1 MTLYHFYI
9 LPYLLLTNQA
19 KNFILCKL
27 IIVTKEVIILKDS
40 NFDLDAERLALGIVP
55 TETTRGRKKIPP
67 RVSSVQAGLP
77 DDWTR
82 ATFIVRI
89 AYLDKLKDF
98 AYTERISIKEALD
111 VALERFL
118 QDTNNLLPHNRER
131 RDNTE
136 IIRLDDEKTYGIKE
150 VAALLNRAPVS
161 IYNYIHSGKLK
172 AKKIAN
178 TFIVTESNLRE
189 FAENFALTN
198 SN

>member
-1 MTLYHFYI
+1 M
-9 LPYLLLTNQA
+9 
-19 KNFILCKL
+19 
-27 IIVTKEVIILKDS
+27 KDS

-118 QDTNNLLPHNRER
+118 SDTTDLLPHDKER
-131 RDNTE
+131 RNSDE
-136 IIRLDDEKTYGIKE
+136 VIQLDGEKTYGIKE

-161 IYNYIHSGKLK
+161 IYNYIHSGKLQ

-178 TFIVTESNLRE
+178 TFLITESNLRE
-189 FAENFALTN
+189 FAKHFALNN
-198 SN
+198 SK

>member
-1 MTLYHFYI
+1 MIT
-9 LPYLLLTNQA
+9 
-19 KNFILCKL
+19 
-27 IIVTKEVIILKDS
+27 LKDS

-89 AYLDKLKDF
+89 AYLEKLKDF

-118 QDTNNLLPHNRER
+118 SDTTDLLPHDKER
-131 RDNTE
+131 RNSDE
-136 IIRLDDEKTYGIKE
+136 IIQLDGEKTYGIKE

-178 TFIVTESNLRE
+178 TFIVTESNLKE
-189 FAENFALTN
+189 FAKNF
-198 SN
+198 SK

>member
-1 MTLYHFYI
+1 M
-9 LPYLLLTNQA
+9 
-19 KNFILCKL
+19 
-27 IIVTKEVIILKDS
+27 KDS
-40 NFDLDAERLALGIVP
+40 NFDLEAERLALGIVP
-55 TETTRGRKKIPP
+55 TETTRGRKKCSP
-67 RVSSVQAGLP
+67 RTNSAKAGLP

-111 VALERFL
+111 VALEHFL
-118 QDTNNLLPHNRER
+118 KDANDLLPHDKER
-131 RDNTE
+131 RSPDE
-136 IIRLDDEKTYGIKE
+136 VIQLDGEKTYGIKE

-189 FAENFALTN
+189 FAKHFALTD
-198 SN
+198 SR

>member
-1 MTLYHFYI
+1 M
-9 LPYLLLTNQA
+9 
-19 KNFILCKL
+19 
-27 IIVTKEVIILKDS
+27 KDS
-40 NFDLDAERLALGIVP
+40 LFDLEAERLALGIVP

-77 DDWTR
+77 DDWIR

-89 AYLDKLKDF
+89 DYLEKLKDF

-118 QDTNNLLPHNRER
+118 KDANDLLPHNREHR
-131 RDNTE
+131 EANE
-136 IIRLDDEKTYGIKE
+136 IIQLDGEKTYGIKE

-161 IYNYIHSGKLK
+161 VYNYIHSGKLK

-189 FAENFALTN
+189 FAKDF
-198 SN
+198 SK

>member
-1 MTLYHFYI
+1 M
-9 LPYLLLTNQA
+9 
-19 KNFILCKL
+19 
-27 IIVTKEVIILKDS
+27 KDS
-40 NFDLDAERLALGIVP
+40 NFDLEAERLALGIVP
-55 TETTRGRKKIPP
+55 IKTNRGRKKIPP

-118 QDTNNLLPHNRER
+118 SDTTDLLPHDKER
-131 RDNTE
+131 RNSDE
-136 IIRLDDEKTYGIKE
+136 IIQLDGENTYGIKE

-189 FAENFALTN
+189 FAKNFALTN
-198 SN
+198 SR

>member
-1 MTLYHFYI
+1 M
-9 LPYLLLTNQA
+9 
-19 KNFILCKL
+19 
-27 IIVTKEVIILKDS
+27 KDS
-40 NFDLDAERLALGIVP
+40 HFDLEAERLALGIVP

-89 AYLDKLKDF
+89 SYLDKLKDF

-189 FAENFALTN
+189 FAKNFALTN
-198 SN
+198 SR

>member
-1 MTLYHFYI
+1 M
-9 LPYLLLTNQA
+9 
-19 KNFILCKL
+19 KNS
-27 IIVTKEVIILKDS
+27 D
-40 NFDLDAERLALGIVP
+40 FDLNAERLALGIIP

-67 RVSSVQAGLP
+67 RVNSVQAGLP

-89 AYLDKLKDF
+89 AYLEKLKDF

-118 QDTNNLLPHNRER
+118 QDTNNLLPHNREN

-136 IIRLDDEKTYGIKE
+136 IIRLDNEKTYGIKE

-178 TFIVTESNLRE
+178 TFLITESSLRE
-189 FAENFALTN
+189 FANAFTN

>member
-1 MTLYHFYI
+1 M
-9 LPYLLLTNQA
+9 
-19 KNFILCKL
+19 
-27 IIVTKEVIILKDS
+27 KDAH
-40 NFDLDAERLALGIVP
+40 FDLEAERLALGIVP

-89 AYLDKLKDF
+89 AYLEKLKDF
-98 AYTERISIKEALD
+98 AYTERISIKETLD

-118 QDTNNLLPHNRER
+118 SDTTDLLPHDKER
-131 RDNTE
+131 RNSDE
-136 IIRLDDEKTYGIKE
+136 IIQLDGEKTYGIKE

-178 TFIVTESNLRE
+178 TFLITEANLRE
-189 FAENFALTN
+189 FAKSF
-198 SN
+198 SK

>member
-1 MTLYHFYI
+1 M
-9 LPYLLLTNQA
+9 
-19 KNFILCKL
+19 
-27 IIVTKEVIILKDS
+27 EDS
-40 NFDLDAERLALGIVP
+40 NFDLNAERIALGIVP
-55 TETTRGRKKIPP
+55 TETTRGRKKF
-67 RVSSVQAGLP
+67 STKTNSVQAGLP

-89 AYLDKLKDF
+89 TYLEKLKDF

-118 QDTNNLLPHNRER
+118 QDTNNLLPHNRES

-178 TFIVTESNLRE
+178 TFLITESNLRE
-189 FAENFALTN
+189 FAKNFALTN

>member
-1 MTLYHFYI
+1 M
-9 LPYLLLTNQA
+9 
-19 KNFILCKL
+19 
-27 IIVTKEVIILKDS
+27 
-40 NFDLDAERLALGIVP
+40 
-55 TETTRGRKKIPP
+55 
-67 RVSSVQAGLP
+67 
-77 DDWTR
+77 
-82 ATFIVRI
+82 
-89 AYLDKLKDF
+89 KDF

-118 QDTNNLLPHNRER
+118 QDTNNLLPHNSER

-178 TFIVTESNLRE
+178 TFLITESSLRE
-189 FAENFALTN
+189 FANNFALTD
-198 SN
+198 ST

>member
-1 MTLYHFYI
+1 M
-9 LPYLLLTNQA
+9 
-19 KNFILCKL
+19 
-27 IIVTKEVIILKDS
+27 KDS

-55 TETTRGRKKIPP
+55 TETTRGRKKCFP
-67 RVSSVQAGLP
+67 RTNSVQAGLP

-118 QDTNNLLPHNRER
+118 KDATDLLPHDKER
-131 RDNTE
+131 RSPDE
-136 IIRLDDEKTYGIKE
+136 VIQLDREKTYGIKE

-161 IYNYIHSGKLK
+161 ISYYRIRSQKVRQTFCSQQLKIKMIPQKLVTL
-172 AKKIAN
+172 KKK
-178 TFIVTESNLRE
+178 L
-189 FAENFALTN
+189 L
-198 SN
+198 

>member
-1 MTLYHFYI
+1 M
-9 LPYLLLTNQA
+9 
-19 KNFILCKL
+19 
-27 IIVTKEVIILKDS
+27 KDS
-40 NFDLDAERLALGIVP
+40 NFDLEAERLALGIVP
-55 TETTRGRKKIPP
+55 IKTNRGRKKIPP

-118 QDTNNLLPHNRER
+118 SDTTDLLPHDKER
-131 RDNTE
+131 RNSDE
-136 IIRLDDEKTYGIKE
+136 IIQLDGEKTYGIKE

-189 FAENFALTN
+189 FAKNFALTA
-198 SN
+198 SR

>member
-1 MTLYHFYI
+1 M
-9 LPYLLLTNQA
+9 
-19 KNFILCKL
+19 
-27 IIVTKEVIILKDS
+27 KDS

-136 IIRLDDEKTYGIKE
+136 IIRLDDEKTYGIKRSFKSRSSKH
-150 VAALLNRAPVS
+150 LQLHSLRQTKSKKNRQYFYCYRIQS
-161 IYNYIHSGKLK
+161 
-172 AKKIAN
+172 
-178 TFIVTESNLRE
+178 
-189 FAENFALTN
+189 
-198 SN
+198 

>member
-1 MTLYHFYI
+1 M
-9 LPYLLLTNQA
+9 
-19 KNFILCKL
+19 
-27 IIVTKEVIILKDS
+27 KDS
-40 NFDLDAERLALGIVP
+40 NFDLNAERLALGIVP
-55 TETTRGRKKIPP
+55 TETTRGRKKI
-67 RVSSVQAGLP
+67 STKTNSVQAGLP

-89 AYLDKLKDF
+89 AYLEKLKDF

-178 TFIVTESNLRE
+178 TFLITESSLRE
-189 FAENFALTN
+189 FANNFALTD
-198 SN
+198 ST

>member
-1 MTLYHFYI
+1 M
-9 LPYLLLTNQA
+9 
-19 KNFILCKL
+19 
-27 IIVTKEVIILKDS
+27 D
-40 NFDLDAERLALGIVP
+40 NFDIESERKALGIIP
-55 TETTRGRKKIPP
+55 IKTTRGRKKF
-67 RVSSVQAGLP
+67 STKTNSVQAGLP

-82 ATFIVRI
+82 ATFIVRVE
-89 AYLDKLKDF
+89 LLNKLKDF
-98 AYTERISIKEALD
+98 AYTERISIKEALN

-118 QDTNNLLPHNRER
+118 KDSTDLLPHNRER

-178 TFIVTESNLRE
+178 TFLITESNLRE
-189 FAENFALTN
+189 FANNFALTD

>member
-1 MTLYHFYI
+1 M
-9 LPYLLLTNQA
+9 
-19 KNFILCKL
+19 
-27 IIVTKEVIILKDS
+27 KDS
-40 NFDLDAERLALGIVP
+40 NFDLEAERLALGIVP

-118 QDTNNLLPHNRER
+118 SDTTDLLPHDKER
-131 RDNTE
+131 RDFDE
-136 IIRLDDEKTYGIKE
+136 IIQLDGEKTYGIKE

-189 FAENFALTN
+189 FVENFALTN